1 MRTAAAW
8 LAGTLLAAPA
18 VAQDFPPLRAALTG
32 YQEVPSVSSEAFG
45 SFEARVAG
53 DVFDPAAR
61 VDYTLVY
68 VALQADVV
76 MAHIHFAQEA
86 VNGPIVVW
94 LCGTPAQ
101 AGPLG
106 TATCPGRSGVV
117 RGSFTAANVL
127 SAGTQQLAA
136 GELSELI
143 LAMRAGVAYVN
154 VHSTLSP
161 GGEIRGQVAQ
171 GRYVPR

>member
-8 LAGTLLAAPA
+8 VAGALLAAPA
-18 VAQDFPPLRAALTG
+18 FAQDFPPLRAVLTG

-53 DVFDPAAR
+53 DVFDPTAR

-68 VALQADVV
+68 VDLQADVV

-101 AGPLG
+101 PGPAG

-117 RGSFTAANVL
+117 RGSFGGANIQP
-127 SAGTQQLAA
+127 SATQQLAA
-136 GELSELI
+136 GDLTELI

-154 VHSTLSP
+154 VHTTLSP
-161 GGEIRGQVAQ
+161 GGEIRGQIAK
-171 GRYVPR
+171 GNYRPN